1 MISDRQEKILK
12 VIVDLYVKDAK
23 PVGSKLLSKK
33 FKIFSLWRKNKWKT
47 KEDFA
52 RSVMLN

>member
-33 FKIFSLWRKNKWKT
+33 FKLSSAYLKSLK
-47 KEDFA
+47 
-52 RSVMLN
+52 